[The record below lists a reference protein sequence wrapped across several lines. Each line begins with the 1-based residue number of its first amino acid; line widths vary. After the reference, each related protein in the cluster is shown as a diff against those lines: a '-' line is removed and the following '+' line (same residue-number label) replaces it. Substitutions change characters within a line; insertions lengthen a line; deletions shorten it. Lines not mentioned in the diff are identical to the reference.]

1 MRCAVFKYKVG
12 NSELEK
18 KQTFIDLTDV
28 PPLMPILNLGR
39 GSSSKYEGVNLNKS
53 TNKWM
58 AKIEING
65 RQHYIGTY
73 DSEEEAA
80 VDYAR
85 VMFKCNRKR
94 KPLPPLLPL
103 PRPREMEERHRRA
116 LA

>member
-1 MRCAVFKYKVG
+1 
-12 NSELEK
+12 
-18 KQTFIDLTDV
+18 
-28 PPLMPILNLGR
+28 MPILNLGR

-53 TNKWM
+53 TKKWM

-85 VMFKCNRKR
+85 AVFKYSGDCRRQDTSKEKAGPRVIDVTNRC
-94 KPLPPLLPL
+94 PTTAELL
-103 PRPREMEERHRRA
+103 ERSMYQGRVKGNM
-116 LA
+116 